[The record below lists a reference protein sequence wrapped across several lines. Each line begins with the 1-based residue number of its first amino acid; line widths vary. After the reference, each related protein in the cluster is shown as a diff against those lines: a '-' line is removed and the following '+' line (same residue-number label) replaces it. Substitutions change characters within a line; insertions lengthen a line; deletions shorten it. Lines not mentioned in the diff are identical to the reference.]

1 MMKRKI
7 SKILITLVGIL
18 ILVCILAGGTY
29 YFKRKDET
37 AKWKVYKGD
46 QYSFRYPSTWSE
58 KPKIAWMADASS
70 VFESPDIKY
79 DDVDGVRVEKGSYV
93 FVYLEPTDKTLDQ
106 LEQEVRNYKTPPQT
120 DAPQVLKVER
130 MKLGDLDILK
140 EIATIGPNALTYT
153 TVYKGKKIVASCNYI
168 EKEAGGLA
176 NCEKILATF
185 RLLPPKESLEISWQ
199 FDDMGEDSKTGGRL
213 TNVTVIL
220 KGKIN
225 KTFALGTYLG
235 ECSQMVKPNQFSPNE
250 IAGVVCWWAGG
261 TEIGVFRENERL
273 MVKTRELI
281 ESPEY
286 PPSEKD
292 FKQILEIK

>member
-1 MMKRKI
+1 
-7 SKILITLVGIL
+7 
-18 ILVCILAGGTY
+18 
-29 YFKRKDET
+29 
-37 AKWKVYKGD
+37 
-46 QYSFRYPSTWSE
+46 
-58 KPKIAWMADASS
+58 MADASS

-106 LEQEVRNYKTPPQT
+106 LEQEARNYKTPPQT

-130 MKLGDLDILK
+130 IKLGDLDILK

-153 TVYKGKKIVASCNYI
+153 TVHKGKKIVASCNYI

-261 TEIGVFRENERL
+261 TEIGVFKEGERL
-273 MVKTRELI
+273 TVKTRELI